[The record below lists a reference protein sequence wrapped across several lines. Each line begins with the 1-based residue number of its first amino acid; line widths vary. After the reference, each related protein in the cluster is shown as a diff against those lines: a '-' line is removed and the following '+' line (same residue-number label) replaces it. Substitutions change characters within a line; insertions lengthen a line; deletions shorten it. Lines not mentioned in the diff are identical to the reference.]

1 MQFGLQKPIF
11 TFDYRGDETS
21 QIIDSIKNLATSA
34 ENKGFDSFWVMD
46 HFPSDSNDRKTRRAY
61 A

>member
-11 TFDYRGDETS
+11 AFDYRGNETS

-34 ENKGFDSFWVMD
+34 ENKGFDSFWEYIVTIENQ
-46 HFPSDSNDRKTRRAY
+46 SY
-61 A
+61 Q